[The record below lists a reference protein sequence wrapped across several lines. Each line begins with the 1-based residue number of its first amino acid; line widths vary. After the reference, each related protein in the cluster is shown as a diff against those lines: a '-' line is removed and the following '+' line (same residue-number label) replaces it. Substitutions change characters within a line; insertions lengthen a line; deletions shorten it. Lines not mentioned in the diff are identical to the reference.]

1 MCVRQDVRFV
11 SESASSQLRGGGHR
25 SLGLNATSTSMFD
38 RFLQAFS
45 IFCHNFARDP
55 SQLTRLV
62 VIGGGVDRREG
73 VAEQGGGGWSGNNYP
88 ANKRAVSAGVP
99 SCGNQGRQTRS
110 PFTKPV
116 SRQHGVFNG
125 MECCNNHD
133 EKKHTRILI
142 KSSKYKV

>member
-11 SESASSQLRGGGHR
+11 SESASSQLRGGV
-25 SLGLNATSTSMFD
+25 LGLNATSTSMFD

-73 VAEQGGGGWSGNNYP
+73 VAGQGGEGGQETITQRTN
-88 ANKRAVSAGVP
+88 AP
-99 SCGNQGRQTRS
+99 SVQVCRHAATRGARRDRLLQNRFHVNTES
-110 PFTKPV
+110 
-116 SRQHGVFNG
+116 S
-125 MECCNNHD
+125 MEWNAATTMMRRNTQ
-133 EKKHTRILI
+133 E
-142 KSSKYKV
+142 Y

>member
-62 VIGGGVDRREG
+62 VIGEGVDRSRTREG
-73 VAEQGGGGWSGNNYP
+73 GGVR
-88 ANKRAVSAGVP
+88 KQLP
-99 SCGNQGRQTRS
+99 SEQTRRQCRRRCAVMRQ
-110 PFTKPV
+110 PGAPDEIAFYKTGFT
-116 SRQHGVFNG
+116 STRSLQWNG
-125 MECCNNHD
+125 M
-133 EKKHTRILI
+133 LQQP
-142 KSSKYKV
+142 